1 MEEIEGYRLINKIG
15 EGGMAVVYKGVQISL
30 NRPVAVKVLKKKLE
44 DNSLLMEQ
52 FNRESLIIAC
62 LVNPYIIHVIDRGI
76 TRKGMPYFV
85 MEYIEGSDL
94 QAAIR
99 TGNLD
104 FNRKLDLIIQI
115 CKALS
120 YAHKNGVVHRDIKP
134 SNVLMDNEGNAKVL
148 DFGIARFFTEED
160 ENTVA
165 TGSGIVMGTLSYM
178 SPEQLEDSGNV
189 TPLSDLYSL
198 GALIYELYTGKKIP
212 RGLQLQPPCEI
223 ITDLPIP
230 LKDVII
236 RCLDPD
242 PVNRP
247 SSADEIK
254 DILLKFLR
262 GAHLKDTQKE
272 QAGRG
277 ISNIKDKFALLDII
291 KEDKYSS
298 VYLYENK
305 ADHNLLVIKKQPGT
319 NSGLTEAKLL
329 TSLRHKN
336 IINILGA
343 SKNDRFFI
351 IVMEYLSGGS
361 LKDRLIKP
369 LPMGEA
375 LIMVREI
382 SEGLSFAHKNRITHG
397 NLRPSNILF
406 TETGQVKI
414 TDFGLDEHYSAEKE
428 AENWYVYDNQS
439 GSPRSDIF
447 GLGVI
452 FYQMLTGFFPEW
464 SNGRLVPLEDFSSLP
479 VKVRHLATKM
489 LDRGKVPH
497 KLKLDQ
503 LVQEIDDILNV
514 YDETAILRNPA
525 DKSAANPRGSMIRR
539 IFLIFFVMS
548 VISAAVAA
556 FFVFTDQQT
565 INIDAIKKVLKNLL
579 EYIPNSSP

>member
-1 MEEIEGYRLINKIG
+1 MEEIDGYRLINKIG

-30 NRPVAVKVLKKKLE
+30 SRLVAIKVLKKKLE
-44 DNSLLMEQ
+44 DNSILMEH
-52 FNRESLIIAC
+52 FNRESLIIAR

-85 MEYIEGSDL
+85 MEYIEGTDL
-94 QAAIR
+94 QAAIH

-134 SNVLMDNEGNAKVL
+134 SNVLMDSEGNAKVL
-148 DFGIARFFTEED
+148 DFGIARFFSED
-160 ENTVA
+160 DEHSVA
-165 TGSGIVMGTLSYM
+165 AGSGMVMGTLSYM

-198 GALIYELYTGKKIP
+198 GALIYELYTKKKNP
-212 RGLQLQPPCEI
+212 RSLQPPREI
-223 ITDLPIP
+223 ITDLPVP
-230 LKDVII
+230 LKDVTI

-242 PVNRP
+242 PENRP

-272 QAGRG
+272 QAGCG

-305 ADHNLLVIKKQPGT
+305 ADNNLLVIKKQPST
-319 NSGLTEAKLL
+319 HSGLTEAKLL
-329 TSLRHKN
+329 TSLHHKN

-375 LIMVREI
+375 LTMVREI
-382 SEGLSFAHKNRITHG
+382 CEGLSFAHKNRITHG

-406 TETGQVKI
+406 TETGQIRI
-414 TDFGLDEHYSAEKE
+414 TDFGLDEHYSNEKD
-428 AENWYVYDNQS
+428 AENWYIFGNQPV
-439 GSPRSDIF
+439 SPRSDIF
-447 GLGVI
+447 SVGVI
-452 FYQMLTGFFPEW
+452 FYQMLTGFLPEW
-464 SNGRLVPLEDFSSLP
+464 ENARLVPHGDFSSIP
-479 VKVRHLATKM
+479 VKVRNVTLKM
-489 LDRGKVPH
+489 LDSDDDSH
-497 KLKLDQ
+497 KLKLSQVIQD
-503 LVQEIDDILNV
+503 IDDILNAF
-514 YDETAILRNPA
+514 DETAILRNSDNTSA
-525 DKSAANPRGSMIRR
+525 KSSHGSMIPR
-539 IFLIFFVMS
+539 IFLIFLTMCIIS
-548 VISAAVAA
+548 VAV
-556 FFVFTDQQT
+556 FFLFTDQQ
-565 INIDAIKKVLKNLL
+565 AISLDVIKDFLKDIFK
-579 EYIPNSSP
+579 YISNSSS